1 MFPPVVYI
9 AHHEPS
15 ARVPAVYV
23 DKVVSMIESP
33 SSIVLLFAAD
43 FGFVVDIVVSPAM
56 QHR

>member
-1 MFPPVVYI
+1 
-9 AHHEPS
+9 
-15 ARVPAVYV
+15 
-23 DKVVSMIESP
+23 MIESP